1 MERDYN
7 SLKYNFRLQ
16 EAEAFSLPPRLEE
29 LTVVHQ
35 CPMFLVS
42 NAVLHTRLIFSV
54 RLKTNANVFC
64 RVERKGKKEE
74 KAADVGRFAS
84 RMLSNHSRCKRRVFP
99 ICCVATL
106 SSWEDAASCSKS
118 MITVHTHRQWQTSPK
133 TKCSKQRFWKQI
145 ECAKHLHVATCFYFF
160 LKNHELNWESG
171 PTGEEKRKR
180 SITTLSWFY
189 SSGELC
195 RWLNLHHVK
204 LMIPGFHGVAWL

>member
-74 KAADVGRFAS
+74 KAADVRRFAS
-84 RMLSNHSRCKRRVFP
+84 RMLSNHSRCKRQVFP

-106 SSWEDAASCSKS
+106 SS
-118 MITVHTHRQWQTSPK
+118 
-133 TKCSKQRFWKQI
+133 
-145 ECAKHLHVATCFYFF
+145 
-160 LKNHELNWESG
+160 
-171 PTGEEKRKR
+171 
-180 SITTLSWFY
+180 
-189 SSGELC
+189 
-195 RWLNLHHVK
+195 
-204 LMIPGFHGVAWL
+204 